1 MLMKKYSAL
10 MLTTLM
16 ILSAIAGCLGGDTDE
31 LESEIA
37 DLENENSELKDLLEV
52 QNESIDEKNALI
64 ESYIESSQS
73 LADQLNSS
81 LANVTDL
88 ETQISDA
95 ENYRDEIL
103 LLLESGNE
111 TSDDLQ
117 DDLDMAEAYINSL
130 EYQLQNEKD
139 KSSTI
144 NDRLNESTDSILT
157 MLSWPEQNDVDAMY
171 LAEFLKAMLSNEENS
186 PYLYA
191 HEWSVFIENIPMNV
205 GYDFSGMQS
214 GLNEY
219 RMDNFDLSNTY
230 LADWVITIDSISNA
244 NLSNSNLSGVVL
256 HSQVI
261 HNNNFTNADLSYAE
275 IVGDFAGNN
284 FENSNLEMAAIASPT
299 GQCANVNISQWYC
312 ISGHLFGPNSSVVE
326 GWDFSHSVFGG
337 PYMTGKEIVDADLSY
352 ANLTNLRMYF
362 GSFEGS
368 NFTGANLTGA
378 WIGGVD
384 LSGVYGVNVTCP
396 NGFIAEYMFDCLE
409 GGLIGPNTETYDDD
423 GDGLSEMDGDCD
435 DSNPNTYPDAP
446 EYPDGEDNDCDGD
459 IDEDYDGDGWATW
472 EGDCDDGDPSI
483 NRGATEVFDGIY
495 NDCDG
500 TTDESD
506 PNDSDGDGYT
516 PQTGDCDDS
525 NPNTYPGAPEINDG
539 EDNDCD
545 GEIDE
550 PW

>member
-1 MLMKKYSAL
+1 MKKPSAM
-10 MLTTLM
+10 MLTVLM
-16 ILSAIAGCLGGDTDE
+16 IFSAIAGCLGGNSDG

-37 DLENENSELKDLLEV
+37 DLESQNSELKNLLEV
-52 QNESIDEKNALI
+52 QNESINEKNALI
-64 ESYIESSQS
+64 EAYVESSQS
-73 LADQLNSS
+73 LAEQLNRS

-88 ETQISDA
+88 ESQLFDA
-95 ENYRDEIL
+95 ENYRDEL
-103 LLLESGNE
+103 FLLLESGNE
-111 TSDDLQ
+111 TTEGLQ
-117 DDLDMAEAYINSL
+117 DDLDMAEAYINGL
-130 EYQLQNEKD
+130 EDQLQNEKD
-139 KSSTI
+139 KSSAI
-144 NDRLNESTDSILT
+144 HQKLNESTDSILT
-157 MLSWPEQNDVDAMY
+157 MLSWPEQDDVDQVY
-171 LAEFLKAMLSNEENS
+171 LAEFLKDMLSNEENS

-191 HEWSVFIENIPMNV
+191 LEWGVFIENVPMTV
-205 GYDFSGMQS
+205 GYDSSAMQS
-214 GLNEY
+214 GLDEY
-219 RMDNFDLSNTY
+219 NMDHFDLSNTY
-230 LADWVITIDSISNA
+230 LADWVFTIDSLSNA
-244 NLSNSNLSGVVL
+244 NLSNANLSGAVL
-256 HSQVI
+256 HSQSI
-261 HNNNFTNADLSYAE
+261 HDSNFTNADLSYAE
-275 IVGDFAGNN
+275 IVGDFSGNN
-284 FENSNLEMAAIASPT
+284 FENSNLKMAAIASPT

-337 PYMTGKEIVDADLSY
+337 PYITGKEIVDADFSF

-362 GSFEGS
+362 GSLEGS

-384 LSGVYGVNVTCP
+384 LSSVYGANVTCP
-396 NGFIAEYMFDCLE
+396 NGFFAEYMVDCLE

-435 DSNPNTYPDAP
+435 DSNADTYPGAT

-472 EGDCDDGDPSI
+472 EGDCNDGDPSI
-483 NRGATEVFDGIY
+483 NPGATEVYDGID
-495 NDCDG
+495 NNCDG
-500 TTDESD
+500 AIDESD

-525 NPNTYPGAPEINDG
+525 NPNTYPGATEINDG

-545 GEIDE
+545 GQIDE